1 MTQKWYYYIIRNNK
15 PLVITQRYKKNVSS
29 CCSFVLVFQYT
40 ACFFFC
46 VIKPLLVI
54 FLGASFHDFDS
65 PMSFWD
71 DKLKYLN
78 DLWCAVY
85 VFFFCEYHLYILL
98 LIQQSFFFGFAF
110 ISFLQP
116 PQTKIMQFYQG
127 NTFFLLY
134 IIFAV
139 FV

>member
-1 MTQKWYYYIIRNNK
+1 MFLHAVR
-15 PLVITQRYKKNVSS
+15 
-29 CCSFVLVFQYT
+29 SFWSFNIQL
-40 ACFFFC
+40 AFFC

-85 VFFFCEYHLYILL
+85 VFFFANIIYIYFY
-98 LIQQSFFFGFAF
+98 SFNKVFFFGFAF

-116 PQTKIMQFYQG
+116 PQTKILQFYQG
-127 NTFFLLY
+127 NTFFFIVYNFCCFCIVLCAYREKHIHHLY
-134 IIFAV
+134 SGRRNQK
-139 FV
+139 

>member
-1 MTQKWYYYIIRNNK
+1 MFLHAVR
-15 PLVITQRYKKNVSS
+15 
-29 CCSFVLVFQYT
+29 SFWSFNIQL
-40 ACFFFC
+40 AFFF

-85 VFFFCEYHLYILL
+85 VFFFFANIIYIFFSHSTKFFFLGLL
-98 LIQQSFFFGFAF
+98 LYLFCNHPKPKYCNFIKEILFFIVYNFCL
-110 ISFLQP
+110 FL
-116 PQTKIMQFYQG
+116 YSA
-127 NTFFLLY
+127 LC
-134 IIFAV
+134 V
-139 FV
+139 